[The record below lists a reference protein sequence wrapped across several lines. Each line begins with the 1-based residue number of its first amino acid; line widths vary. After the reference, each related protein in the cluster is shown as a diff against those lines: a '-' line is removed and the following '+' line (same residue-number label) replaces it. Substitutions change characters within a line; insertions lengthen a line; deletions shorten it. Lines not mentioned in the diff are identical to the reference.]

1 MTVPNQLLVV
11 PSTVTRLVDDN
22 GIASRQFQLFLANL
36 TDNIGNSS
44 GDISAIQADIVT
56 LFGDVTT
63 INGQITTINTQI
75 ATINTQISSINA
87 QISTINTTL
96 TNLQTQ
102 ITALQNRMTN
112 GSCRNAL
119 LNFSGTTGTSGVVW
133 LTIVENDLAA
143 NHNDSQD
150 PIAIRYWGANWV
162 AGGTAWN
169 YVASVLQ
176 TYFSWSAGTTATRI
190 ADAQAYAIANP

>member
-1 MTVPNQLLVV
+1 MTLPPQLLVV

-22 GIASRQFQLFLANL
+22 GLASRQFQLFIANL
-36 TDNIGNSS
+36 TDNIGGAS
-44 GDISAIQADIVT
+44 GDIAALQAEIDTLFADITTINGQIANINSQISAIQADIT
-56 LFGDVTT
+56 
-63 INGQITTINTQI
+63 
-75 ATINTQISSINA
+75 
-87 QISTINTTL
+87 TINTTL
-96 TNLQTQ
+96 TNLQNQ
-102 ITALQNRMTN
+102 ITALTNRMTN

-133 LTIVENDLAA
+133 LTIVENDLAV

-176 TYFSWSAGTTATRI
+176 TYFSWSTAITATRI
-190 ADAQAYAIANP
+190 ASAQAYALANP

>member
-1 MTVPNQLLVV
+1 MTLPTQLLVV

-36 TDNIGNSS
+36 TDNIGGSS
-44 GDISAIQADIVT
+44 GDIAIIQAEIDT
-56 LFGDVTT
+56 LFADILT
-63 INGQITTINTQI
+63 INGQITTINS
-75 ATINTQISSINA
+75 QISSINS
-87 QISTINTTL
+87 QISSINSQITTINATL
-96 TNLQTQ
+96 SSLQSQ
-102 ITALQNRMTN
+102 ITALENRMTN

-133 LTIVENDLAA
+133 LTIVENDLAV

-190 ADAQAYAIANP
+190 ASAQAYAIANP